1 MKNEK
6 ICLRI
11 ISKMFQFY
19 NTETTEAMKNGY
31 FEELKEEEIEDLE
44 KMEKYFIRTSAFM
57 PKLSEIL
64 EYITKLKNENYNKK
78 MIEDKN
84 SERVDDL
91 IDIADILKDFL
102 KKIK

>member
-1 MKNEK
+1 
-6 ICLRI
+6 
-11 ISKMFQFY
+11 
-19 NTETTEAMKNGY
+19 
-31 FEELKEEEIEDLE
+31 
-44 KMEKYFIRTSAFM
+44 M